1 MKDLNLNA
9 VIRKQVQ
16 VNTRVWRMTL
26 TSTAGAHAVP
36 GQFVMVRV
44 GQGDDPLLRR
54 PVSIYRRTAE
64 GIELLYEVVGSGT
77 ALLSAMKPKDVLNLI
92 GPLGN
97 GFPLAAAKGR
107 TPVLIGGGI
116 GAAPLVFLA
125 ESLCAAGSKPVVL
138 LGARGKGDLLCAA
151 DFRKAGCTVAVSTDD
166 GSCGRKGYV
175 SCLLES
181 LLQKPAKA
189 APPVIYACGPRPMLN
204 SIYALADTA
213 GIPAYVSLEA
223 HMACGIGACLG
234 CIVATNEGNK
244 RVCKDGPVFDAQDIL
259 WGQSDEN

>member
-1 MKDLNLNA
+1 MKNLNHNA
-9 VIRKQVQ
+9 VILEQVRI
-16 VNTRVWRMTL
+16 NRRVRRMTL
-26 TSTAGAHAVP
+26 AFASGVDPAP
-36 GQFVMVRV
+36 GQFVMLKA

-54 PVSIYRRTAE
+54 PISIHRRTHE

-77 ALLSAMKPKDVLNLI
+77 SLMSAMRPGDALSLI
-92 GPLGN
+92 GPLGK

-125 ESLCAAGSKPVVL
+125 EQFCAAGSAPVVL
-138 LGARGKGDLLCAA
+138 LGSRSKDDLLCAA
-151 DFRKAGCTVAVSTDD
+151 DFRKTGCKVVIATDD

-175 SCLLES
+175 SCLLEA
-181 LLQKPAKA
+181 LLKKPAA
-189 APPVIYACGPRPMLN
+189 SAGMVIYACGPRPMLN

-234 CIVATNEGNK
+234 CIVSTNEGNK

-259 WGQSDEN
+259 WGQSDED